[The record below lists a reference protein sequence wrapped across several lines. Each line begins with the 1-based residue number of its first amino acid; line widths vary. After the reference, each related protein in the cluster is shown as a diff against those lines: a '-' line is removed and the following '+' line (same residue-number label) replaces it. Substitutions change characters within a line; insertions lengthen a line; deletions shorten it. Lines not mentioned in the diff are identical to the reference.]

1 MKVLM
6 TKKRPVIMR
15 IKLCMLSV
23 ILMFSNSF
31 QAQHKGLLNKMF
43 PDKVRK
49 KSAAKK
55 NAYPVPGKNVKDM
68 NEEELLL
75 VLEYAKNKQ
84 DREFVFKIYFYLLSV
99 CQDHTKIKTY
109 KLDLADYCYGLKD
122 YEKAALKYEEFCL
135 LYPGCNEAE
144 YAEYK
149 LILCTF
155 YTSLEAYHDQTD
167 TNRTIIFIN
176 HFLNKAHDVKFIE
189 EAKSILKTCRK
200 RLLQHEVI
208 VFEMNLKQQKFTG
221 AQKRLE
227 YIEEKFKDVDNIE
240 KYFAHLQKIYDLV
253 NDPKTRPF
261 YFKINLEDALVD
273 EKELA
278 KKKVAQA
285 DVAKAVSFFV
295 A

>member
-1 MKVLM
+1 
-6 TKKRPVIMR
+6 MR
-15 IKLCMLSV
+15 ILLSIISV
-23 ILMFSNSF
+23 AILALPNHI
-31 QAQHKGLLNKMF
+31 QPTTETGNKGILNKIF
-43 PDKVRK
+43 PAKVRK

-55 NAYPVPGKNVKDM
+55 NSYPVPGKSIKNM
-68 NEEELLL
+68 NEDELVL

-84 DREFVFKIYFYLLSV
+84 DKELVFKVYFHLLSV

-109 KLDLADYCYGLKD
+109 KLDLADYCYGLQD

-155 YTSLEAYHDQTD
+155 YTSLEPYRDQTD
-167 TNRTIIFIN
+167 TNRTINFIT
-176 HFLNKAHDVKFIE
+176 HFLNKAKDQRYIDE
-189 EAKSILKTCRK
+189 SKSILTTCRK

-208 VFEMNLKQQKFTG
+208 VFEIYLKQQKFTG

-227 YIEEKFKDVDNIE
+227 YIQENFNDVENIE
-240 KYFAHLQKIYDLV
+240 KYITHLQKIYDV
-253 NDPKTRPF
+253 IKDPATRPF
-261 YFKINLEDALVD
+261 YFTIKLEDALLD

-278 KKKVAQA
+278 KKKVTK
-285 DVAKAVSFFV
+285 DNVAKTVSFFV